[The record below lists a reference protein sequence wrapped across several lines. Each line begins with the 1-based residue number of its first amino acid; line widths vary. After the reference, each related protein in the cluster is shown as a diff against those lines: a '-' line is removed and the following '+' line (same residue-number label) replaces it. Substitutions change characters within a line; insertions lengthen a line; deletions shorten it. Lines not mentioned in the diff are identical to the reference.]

1 MADFNVNSQNFGSF
15 AVIRSNGYIN
25 NLGGERIAKECRDLM
40 KGGINGLILNLK
52 ESTVVNSI
60 GISILIEIIEDI
72 IRKDGRLAFSD
83 LTPTV
88 AKTFKIM
95 GLLQFAELFENE
107 QEAINAFNGFNQP
120 ENA

>member
-1 MADFNVNSQNFGSF
+1 MADFNVQSKNFGSF
-15 AVIRSNGYIN
+15 AVIRSAGYIN
-25 NLGGERIAKECRDLM
+25 NLGGERIAKECRELM
-40 KGGINGLILNLK
+40 NEGVNGLILNLR

-72 IRKDGRLAFSD
+72 IRREGRLAFSD

-95 GLLQFAELFENE
+95 GLLQFAELFQDE
-107 QEAINAFNGFNQP
+107 QAAISAFNGFTNN
-120 ENA
+120 ENT

>member
-15 AVIRSNGYIN
+15 AVIRSTGYIN
-25 NLGGERIAKECRDLM
+25 NLGGEIIAKECRSLIRD
-40 KGGINGLILNLK
+40 GIHGLILNLR
-52 ESTVVNSI
+52 ESTIVNSI

-72 IRKDGRLAFSD
+72 LQEKGRLAFSD

-95 GLLQFAELFENE
+95 GLLQFADLYETE
-107 QEAINAFNGFNQP
+107 QDAINAFNGTETP
-120 ENA
+120 DCS

>member
-15 AVIRSNGYIN
+15 AVIRSTGYIN
-25 NLGGERIAKECRDLM
+25 NLGGEQIAKECRELM
-40 KGGINGLILNLK
+40 KSGINGLILNLR

-72 IRKDGRLAFSD
+72 IRREGRLAFSD

-95 GLLQFAELFENE
+95 GLLQFADLFDSE
-107 QEAINAFNGFNQP
+107 QDAINAFNGSNQS
-120 ENA
+120 ENT